1 MLMRKLRTKLS
12 RTRASDWF
20 HAARTTGMLCT
31 EAGPGPDA
39 MAAPMT
45 VQLRWRAVL
54 LLLLSHLVAAQPPD
68 PAWPEPGTACAVR
81 QLAHS
86 FAMRQLAAAGPIA
99 AADASTRLARTLA
112 LGTNSSGLPPP
123 NDGLCAVPAESLARN
138 SGLTPETAE
147 QQSSFFVSMQGNDS
161 ADGTT
166 LASAFRT
173 LQRARDAARKT
184 GGPSSVLVA
193 GGVYFQSAQPLRLG
207 QVDSGTTLAT
217 RVYNNTAIASSGQ
230 FYACVRSPSELD
242 FPRIHSNR
250 FFVKPLANGSLPFR
264 PLCPPFAVGSLQ
276 AWQSNLPGLD
286 AGSTIESGSP
296 PHMTTVDI
304 ISQARSILG
313 LVPL

>member
-1 MLMRKLRTKLS
+1 
-12 RTRASDWF
+12 
-20 HAARTTGMLCT
+20 MLCT

-39 MAAPMT
+39 MAAPIPF
-45 VQLRWRAVL
+45 QLRWRAVL

-81 QLAHS
+81 QLAPS

-207 QVDSGTTLAT
+207 QVDSGTTWRALDNNAT
-217 RVYNNTAIASSGQ
+217 VVLSGGVPLTDLHWEKCSSCAGVPGAWQASLKGSQAPPSFASLYVNGRREVRARFPDQGSVPTPEGQSPVDPSMASSGYLVDMVLNHYC
-230 FYACVRSPSELD
+230 FGR
-242 FPRIHSNR
+242 H
-250 FFVKPLANGSLPFR
+250 
-264 PLCPPFAVGSLQ
+264 CPHDEKRPFAKTGS
-276 AWQSNLPGLD
+276 G
-286 AGSTIESGSP
+286 
-296 PHMTTVDI
+296 TTEEKL
-304 ISQARSILG
+304 SK
-313 LVPL
+313 